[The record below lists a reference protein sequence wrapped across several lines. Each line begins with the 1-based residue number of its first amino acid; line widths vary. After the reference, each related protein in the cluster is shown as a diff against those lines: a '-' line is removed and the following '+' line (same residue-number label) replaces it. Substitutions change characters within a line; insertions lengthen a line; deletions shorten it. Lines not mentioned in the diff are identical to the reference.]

1 MAAIAKRAV
10 GDLVE
15 LRSLSGAVVLIEA
28 SYARCLDDLDALL
41 TKDGVTPQLVGYVKE
56 KGLLPE
62 ERPAPASRKPVA
74 RSGIRP
80 VGNRRIDVFD
90 TDRMTD
96 GVPQSGNLLTNYTL
110 DLSDVNG
117 ESLWLCSYYYEAAQ
131 AYKDKKGP
139 KDLPVARRRDGWSFL
154 LADAEDMQRLNR
166 VTLDG
171 ETVLAQ
177 MAGELVDV
185 SALSWASEVA
195 DVLAPQVAQFHHLLE
210 STGAERVEDLGI
222 PATILQGI
230 ASSCEREESREP
242 RF

>member
-1 MAAIAKRAV
+1 MIVKAYY
-10 GDLVE
+10 
-15 LRSLSGAVVLIEA
+15 SG
-28 SYARCLDDLDALL
+28 
-41 TKDGVTPQLVGYVKE
+41 G
-56 KGLLPE
+56 
-62 ERPAPASRKPVA
+62 
-74 RSGIRP
+74 
-80 VGNRRIDVFD
+80 RIDVFD

-96 GVPQSGNLLTNYTL
+96 GVPQPGNLLTNYTL
-110 DLSDVNG
+110 DLADVNG

-131 AYKDKKGP
+131 AYKDEKGP

-195 DVLAPQVAQFHHLLE
+195 DVLVPQIAQFNRLLE
-210 STGAERVEDLGI
+210 STGTERVEDLGI
-222 PATILQGI
+222 PDTVLHRAIGAIDRKDRDFL
-230 ASSCEREESREP
+230 RL
-242 RF
+242 